1 VLIFKLEQKQV
12 GITQQFPLHYEHE
25 NDKFLNSTVIGDE
38 SLIFHS
44 KPDSRIQSTDNGVPS
59 QNITSNEKIIKDY
72 SVCGKITP
80 RGFQNIRAMVHSEFM
95 PTGTI
100 INSKQYCETLG
111 KVKA

>member
-1 VLIFKLEQKQV
+1 M
-12 GITQQFPLHYEHE
+12 
-25 NDKFLNSTVIGDE
+25 
-38 SLIFHS
+38 
-44 KPDSRIQSTDNGVPS
+44 DNGVPS
-59 QNITSNEKIIKDY
+59 QNITSNENIIQDC

-80 RGFQNIRAMVHSEFM
+80 TGFQNIKVVLHLELM